1 MKHSKN
7 LNKKRILCF
16 IEYYLPGC
24 KSGGPVKTISN
35 FVEYFGQ
42 EYEIFIIC
50 SDRDY
55 LDTKPYVNKKI
66 KKWYKI
72 GKAKVLYIS
81 KKDLNIYSLTKLL
94 SESSYDLLYING
106 LFSLKFNILPL
117 LIRRFKPIKKNIPC
131 ILATRGML
139 SPNAIKLKSIKKK
152 IYLKIA
158 NFFQLY
164 ENLFFQAS
172 NFIEKKE
179 IHENLKVTNKKIFI
193 APNLVKLNPISP
205 KKIKV
210 KKNRTLNLIF
220 LSRISPMKN
229 LDFLLRSLF
238 NVDNPINLT
247 IHGSKEDHSYYNEC
261 LELIRRL
268 PKKIKINVKN
278 HIKNESVQN
287 TLINYD
293 LFVLPSRGENFGHI
307 IIEALSAGLPVL
319 ISDKVFWKSDK
330 KGGIIKLPLKEEVWA
345 KEILKWSNLSKK
357 NLFIKK
363 KAALMVAN
371 NYIKKNI
378 SLKKNK
384 DFLNFLLKN

>member
-1 MKHSKN
+1 MKHSKY
-7 LNKKRILCF
+7 LNKKKILCF
-16 IEYYLPGC
+16 IEYYLPGY

-35 FVEYFGQ
+35 FGEYFGH

-55 LDTKPYVNKKI
+55 LDTKPYVNKKV

-81 KKDLNIYSLTKLL
+81 KKDLNIYSITKLL
-94 SESSYDLLYING
+94 SENSYDLLYLNG
-106 LFSLKFNILPL
+106 LFSFKFTILPL
-117 LIRRFKPIKKNIPC
+117 LIRRFKSIKNNIPC

-139 SPNAIKLKSIKKK
+139 SPNAIKLKSLRKM

-172 NFIEKKE
+172 NISEKKE
-179 IHENLKVTNKKIFI
+179 INKNLRVTNEKIFI
-193 APNLVKLNPISP
+193 APNLINLTPISP

-210 KKNRTLNLIF
+210 KKNHTLNLIF

-229 LDFLLRSLF
+229 LDFLIRSLLR
-238 NVDNPINLT
+238 VDSRINLT
-247 IHGSKEDHSYYNEC
+247 IYGSKEDHNYYNEC
-261 LELIRRL
+261 LELIRKL
-268 PKKIKINVKN
+268 PNKIKVYIKN
-278 HIKNESVQN
+278 HIKNDSVQN

-293 LFVLPSRGENFGHI
+293 LFVLPSRGENFGHV
-307 IIEALSAGLPVL
+307 IIESLSAGLPVMV
-319 ISDKVFWKSDK
+319 SDKVFWKSDK
-330 KGGIIKLPLKEEVWA
+330 KGGIMKLPLKEKIWA
-345 KEILKWSNLSKK
+345 REILKWSNLSKK
-357 NLFIKK
+357 NIFIKK
-363 KAALMVAN
+363 KAALMVAQ
-371 NYIKKNI
+371 NYIKKDI

>member
-7 LNKKRILCF
+7 FNKKKILCF
-16 IEYYLPGC
+16 IEYYLPGY

-35 FVEYFGQ
+35 FVEHFGH

-55 LDTKPYVNKKI
+55 LDTKPYINKKV

-81 KKDLNIYSLTKLL
+81 KKDLNIYSVAKLL
-94 SESSYDLLYING
+94 SENSYDLLYLNG
-106 LFSLKFNILPL
+106 LFSFKFTIIPL
-117 LIRRFKPIKKNIPC
+117 LIRRFKPTKNNIPC

-139 SPNAIKLKSIKKK
+139 SSNAIKLKSIKKK
-152 IYLKIA
+152 IYFKIA

-172 NFIEKKE
+172 NINEKKE
-179 IHENLKVTNKKIFI
+179 IYKNLKVTNKKIFI
-193 APNLVKLNPISP
+193 APNLIKLNPISF
-205 KKIKV
+205 KKMKV

-229 LDFLLRSLF
+229 LDFLLRSLLK
-238 NVDNPINLT
+238 VDNPINLT
-247 IHGSKEDHSYYNEC
+247 IYGSKEDHNYYNEC
-261 LELIRRL
+261 LELIRKL
-268 PKKIKINVKN
+268 PNKIKVYIKN
-278 HIKNESVQN
+278 HIKNGSVQS
-287 TLINYD
+287 TLINHD
-293 LFVLPSRGENFGHI
+293 LFVLPSRGENFGHV
-307 IIEALSAGLPVL
+307 IIESLSAGLPVM

-330 KGGIIKLPLKEEVWA
+330 KGGIMKLPLKEDIWA
-345 KEILKWSNLSKK
+345 REILKWSNLSKE
-357 NLFIKK
+357 NLFLKK
-363 KAALMVAN
+363 KAALMVAQ

-378 SLKKNK
+378 GLRQNK